1 MLLLQVASA
10 LLLLFNKWFVYKQ
23 KPIGWV
29 LGMWGTLA
37 ISLYFYFQMIF
48 EDKLNLWIMI
58 VYDIAL
64 FCVMAYGYLISHS
77 VKKVHFRKLLQKYGL
92 SFKIGIVSFTIVI
105 CTYLFLQISANFVV
119 EQFLS
124 ALGGMIGTLL
134 LAFNKRL
141 TNKIGWVFYFFTHL
155 VVTYLMLQ
163 TNSEFIAVCQVLSAG
178 VSILGLRR
186 EMKIK
191 ASVL

>member
-10 LLLLFNKWFVYKQ
+10 LLLLFNKWFVYKK

-64 FCVMAYGYLISHS
+64 FCVMAYGYVISHS
-77 VKKVHFRKLLQKYGL
+77 VKKVHLNKFLQKYGL
-92 SFKIGIVSFTIVI
+92 PFKVGIVSFTITV
-105 CTYLFLQISANFVV
+105 CTYLFLQISADFVV

-124 ALGGMIGTLL
+124 ALGGMCGTLL

-141 TNKIGWVFYFFTHL
+141 TNKIGWIFYFFTHL
-155 VVTYLMLQ
+155 VVTCLMLK
-163 TNSEFIAVCQVLSAG
+163 TNSPFIAVCQILSAI
-178 VSILGLRR
+178 VSVLGLIR
-186 EMKIK
+186 EMKLK